1 VPTQVIADIA
11 VPGGQ
16 VFVEPPQQPH
26 RKPSIPQWRQYSQA
40 FGSFVFVDLPF
51 GPGFSAAAAPRAM
64 GSKGS
69 TDAPTIIEPSEAR
82 RLRRDVRRAI
92 ARTDP
97 SVNASNQL
105 MDYSPDT

>member
-1 VPTQVIADIA
+1 MA

-16 VFVEPPQQPH
+16 VLAEPPQQPQ

-40 FGSFVFVDLPF
+40 FGSFALADLPD
-51 GPGFSAAAAPRAM
+51 GLGFSAAEAPRAM

-69 TDAPTIIEPSEAR
+69 TEAPINIDPSEAR

-92 ARTDP
+92 ARADP